1 MPVKQR
7 PLTAAQAW
15 EKMEKALSQ
24 PRRRKEQNQI
34 DEAVRLLDEQPS
46 DVKRKRYKAF
56 LLDVLQ
62 RCGPVCVALC
72 AAGLGQAHI
81 ANMNEK
87 ARSTLLAIVDK
98 RKSSAGIAVF
108 QGLAPAR
115 LNGAFCGC
123 VRVSRAN
130 WLDIQLST
138 RPPPPE
144 AARDRYHTYKFAR
157 MDLGIFANY
166 FSPRLLQVMD
176 DSALRAWEIRKSS
189 LTGTEVVRTDVP
201 WLVYQDCLMFL
212 EVGSAQDIIVDLFSP
227 EKRVPHPSCCEWKPT
242 PFVTQGLTWTEGPE
256 HYFLRGAS
264 TSAISTFLGAYLAQA
279 IDESDLR
286 VWEKENQQGTTTDCV
301 EMQLLRDRSSR
312 QGILKLRIGWR
323 RGQAI
328 VNSLY
333 T

>member
-1 MPVKQR
+1 
-7 PLTAAQAW
+7 L
-15 EKMEKALSQ
+15 
-24 PRRRKEQNQI
+24 
-34 DEAVRLLDEQPS
+34 
-46 DVKRKRYKAF
+46 
-56 LLDVLQ
+56 
-62 RCGPVCVALC
+62 
-72 AAGLGQAHI
+72 
-81 ANMNEK
+81 
-87 ARSTLLAIVDK
+87 RS
-98 RKSSAGIAVF
+98 S
-108 QGLAPAR
+108 
-115 LNGAFCGC
+115 
-123 VRVSRAN
+123 SRAN

-201 WLVYQDCLMFL
+201 WLVHQDCLMFL

-227 EKRVPHPSCCEWKPT
+227 EKRVPHPSCC
-242 PFVTQGLTWTEGPE
+242 PE